1 MLEGLDARAAS
12 IYEPVREGLARVEER
27 LKSVAE
33 EGPGSLP
40 ELLDYVIETGGKRLR
55 PAITLLSAR
64 FHPNDY
70 SLPIFMAAA
79 VELLHVATLI
89 HDDTVDNASLR
100 RGKPSVSSR
109 WGRNVAVLLGDY
121 VFAASATF
129 VCDTHN
135 VRVIRRFSETIMD
148 LSSGELLEYFNTYN
162 WRQSRVE
169 YCDRIYRK
177 TASLFSTA
185 AESGAVLSGAPEAT
199 VQALKEYGHNI
210 GMAFQ
215 IVDDILDVQGSSDEI
230 GKPVGNDLLQGVLT
244 LPAIMLVEQ
253 YPDDNPVKDLFQDGN
268 ADGHADGHLRRALD
282 MIQDSRILD
291 DCYVVVREYCVKASA
306 GLSDIGAGEA
316 SRPLLELADY
326 VIERT
331 R

>member
-1 MLEGLDARAAS
+1 MLEGLDARAAP
-12 IYEPVREGLARVEER
+12 IYEPVKDELALVEER
-27 LKSVAE
+27 LRQVGTGGE
-33 EGPGSLP
+33 EHLAG
-40 ELLDYVIETGGKRLR
+40 LLDYVIEAGGKRLR

-70 SLPIFMAAA
+70 TLPVIMASA

-89 HDDTVDNASLR
+89 HDDTVDNASIR
-100 RGKPSVSSR
+100 RGKATLGSL

-121 VFAASATF
+121 VFATSATF

-135 VRVIRRFSETIMD
+135 VRCIRRFSETIME

-162 WRQSRVE
+162 WSQTRHD
-169 YCDRIYRK
+169 YYNRIYRK

-185 AESGAVLSGAPEAT
+185 AETGAILSGASEEV
-199 VQALKEYGHNI
+199 VQALKSYGCNI

-215 IVDDILDVQGSSDEI
+215 IVDDILDVQGDSAEI

-244 LPAIMLVEQ
+244 LPAIMLLER
-253 YPDDNPVKDLFQDGN
+253 YPEENPIKALFQDHQANGN
-268 ADGHADGHLRRALD
+268 LEQALD
-282 MIQDSRILD
+282 MIRNSSILD
-291 DCYVVVREYCVKASA
+291 DCYAVVRDYCIKTTSA
-306 GLSDIGAGEA
+306 LACLQSNPAR
-316 SRPLLELADY
+316 RPLLELAEY
-326 VIERT
+326 VMERT